1 MIFRLYAC
9 KFLRLPHDRADRNGV
24 SLCLLVSLKFL
35 FGAKRIPE
43 IARALGR
50 ASHEFKKA
58 KDEIINETEE
68 LKDAAEKKAALEDQA
83 GKKDND
89 KKNDSE

>member
-1 MIFRLYAC
+1 MSLGLTEILVIFVAI
-9 KFLRLPHDRADRNGV
+9 
-24 SLCLLVSLKFL
+24 LLL

-58 KDEIINETEE
+58 KDEIINETEQ
-68 LKDAAEKKAALEDQA
+68 LKDAA
-83 GKKDND
+83 
-89 KKNDSE
+89 

>member
-1 MIFRLYAC
+1 MSLGLTEILVIFVAI
-9 KFLRLPHDRADRNGV
+9 
-24 SLCLLVSLKFL
+24 LLL

-43 IARALGR
+43 IARALGL

>member
-1 MIFRLYAC
+1 MSLGLTEILVIFVAI
-9 KFLRLPHDRADRNGV
+9 
-24 SLCLLVSLKFL
+24 LLL

-68 LKDAAEKKAALEDQA
+68 LKDAAEDQA

>member
-1 MIFRLYAC
+1 MSLGLTEILVIFVAIL
-9 KFLRLPHDRADRNGV
+9 
-24 SLCLLVSLKFL
+24 FL

>member
-1 MIFRLYAC
+1 MSLGLTEILVIFVAI
-9 KFLRLPHDRADRNGV
+9 
-24 SLCLLVSLKFL
+24 LLL

-89 KKNDSE
+89 KKK

>member
-1 MIFRLYAC
+1 MSLGLTEILVIFVAI
-9 KFLRLPHDRADRNGV
+9 
-24 SLCLLVSLKFL
+24 LLL

-68 LKDAAEKKAALEDQA
+68 LKDAAEKKAA
-83 GKKDND
+83 
-89 KKNDSE
+89 

>member
-1 MIFRLYAC
+1 MSLGLTEILVIFVAI
-9 KFLRLPHDRADRNGV
+9 
-24 SLCLLVSLKFL
+24 LLL

-68 LKDAAEKKAALEDQA
+68 LKDAAEKKAALVDQA

-89 KKNDSE
+89 KKMTPNNGGLPL

>member
-1 MIFRLYAC
+1 MSLGLTEILVIFVAI
-9 KFLRLPHDRADRNGV
+9 
-24 SLCLLVSLKFL
+24 LLL
-35 FGAKRIPE
+35 FGAKRIQE

>member
-1 MIFRLYAC
+1 MSLGLTEILVIFVAI
-9 KFLRLPHDRADRNGV
+9 
-24 SLCLLVSLKFL
+24 LLL
-35 FGAKRIPE
+35 FRAKRIPE

>member
-1 MIFRLYAC
+1 MSLGLTEILVIFVAI
-9 KFLRLPHDRADRNGV
+9 
-24 SLCLLVSLKFL
+24 LLL

-58 KDEIINETEE
+58 KDEIINETKE
-68 LKDAAEKKAALEDQA
+68 LKDAAEKKAAQEDQA

>member
-1 MIFRLYAC
+1 MSLGLTEILVIFVAI
-9 KFLRLPHDRADRNGV
+9 
-24 SLCLLVSLKFL
+24 LLL

-50 ASHEFKKA
+50 ASPEFKKA

-83 GKKDND
+83 GKKG
-89 KKNDSE
+89 

>member
-1 MIFRLYAC
+1 MSLGLTEILVIFVAI
-9 KFLRLPHDRADRNGV
+9 
-24 SLCLLVSLKFL
+24 LLL

-68 LKDAAEKKAALEDQA
+68 LKDAAEKKDALE
-83 GKKDND
+83 
-89 KKNDSE
+89 

>member
-1 MIFRLYAC
+1 MSLGLTEILVIFVAI
-9 KFLRLPHDRADRNGV
+9 
-24 SLCLLVSLKFL
+24 LLL

-68 LKDAAEKKAALEDQA
+68 PKDAAEKKAALEDQA

>member
-1 MIFRLYAC
+1 MSLGLTEILVIFVAI
-9 KFLRLPHDRADRNGV
+9 
-24 SLCLLVSLKFL
+24 LLL

-89 KKNDSE
+89 KKMTPNNGGLPL